1 MDQTMDQNP
10 ADSEPRPVPD
20 TATLADGTQVTIRP
34 VIPEDAPRLQALYS
48 RLSPESVYY
57 RFLSQAEELT
67 REQAE
72 RLANVDYDARM
83 AFVAVLGSAVEA
95 PVIGVARYAE
105 GLEPGV
111 AEAGVV
117 VEDRYQ
123 RQGLGTLLLT
133 KLVEYARDQGIH
145 TFVAWIH
152 QSNAAILQ
160 FIRRSGLPT
169 HSRLESGVWE
179 VRVELDGT

>member
-1 MDQTMDQNP
+1 MEQRTDQNLP
-10 ADSEPRPVPD
+10 RGEPQPVPD
-20 TATLADGTQVTIRP
+20 TAVLRDGTEVTIRP

-48 RLSPESVYY
+48 RLSPESIYY
-57 RFLSQAEELT
+57 RFLSQAKELT

-83 AFVAVLGSAVEA
+83 AFVATLG
-95 PVIGVARYAE
+95 PGIDDPIIGVARYAE
-105 GLEPGV
+105 GLEPTV

-117 VEDRYQ
+117 VEDRFQ
-123 RQGLGTLLLT
+123 RLGLGTLLLT
-133 KLVEYARDQGIH
+133 ELVEHARAQGIH
-145 TFVAWIH
+145 TFVGWIH

-160 FIRRSGLPT
+160 FIRRSGLST

-179 VRVELDGT
+179 IRVELDGT